1 MDDNWAA
8 LAVAI
13 IKELDPEEALFV
25 FDHGHRRSDSV
36 AMTLRM
42 GKLEKE
48 MSRRE
53 IAHYYDTTLEAVQKR
68 ITRLDETIRQKQI
81 REIREQRNEEIT
93 RLFQAGVTKTDIA
106 KAFGVSYNTV
116 KRVIGKE

>member
-1 MDDNWAA
+1 MDSNWAA

-13 IKELDPEEALFV
+13 IKELEPEEALFV

-42 GKLEKE
+42 GKLEKQ
-48 MSRRE
+48 MSKKE
-53 IAHYYDTTLEAVQKR
+53 IADLYGVSYETVDGRLKR
-68 ITRLDETIRQKQI
+68 INETLRQKQI
-81 REIREQRNEEIT
+81 REIREQRNEEIR
-93 RLFQAGVTKTDIA
+93 RLFQADVTKSDIA

-116 KRVIGKE
+116 ARVIGKE